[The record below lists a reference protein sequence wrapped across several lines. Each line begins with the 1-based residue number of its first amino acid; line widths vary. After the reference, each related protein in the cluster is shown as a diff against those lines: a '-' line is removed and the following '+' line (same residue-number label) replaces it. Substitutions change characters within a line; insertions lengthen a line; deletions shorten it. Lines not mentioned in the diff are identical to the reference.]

1 MTFEIHDAFKVGDK
15 VKILHNNKVGIVT
28 SIHENFSECPYTV
41 KYSSYAENCSAKG
54 LILIKEAPQNESFN
68 LYDKVEIVDK
78 KHKFY
83 GAKGI
88 IGYLDGT
95 IDCFESKCRIQTEC
109 KTREWYAMESQ
120 IKLVSDEQEEEPT
133 FDERQ
138 PISEIERLRG
148 VIDVAH
154 QAESEMQEEVER
166 LKRVREIALKA
177 NLELQEEIK
186 SLQGTV
192 ESYSERLAGYRDEV
206 KQLKQGKE
214 DYKILVTFYNSDDIT
229 QYRVLPKESLNR
241 GVNKLIKQGAR
252 TFDFYKLRGEL
263 KVKTIK
269 TYEIDE

>member
-1 MTFEIHDAFKVGDK
+1 MSNKFKIGDKITVDISDTLGEIYAIDEESGKKIYSVISDETGSTLECTEDRLKHVIIKEQEKEATFE
-15 VKILHNNKVGIVT
+15 
-28 SIHENFSECPYTV
+28 
-41 KYSSYAENCSAKG
+41 
-54 LILIKEAPQNESFN
+54 
-68 LYDKVEIVDK
+68 
-78 KHKFY
+78 
-83 GAKGI
+83 
-88 IGYLDGT
+88 
-95 IDCFESKCRIQTEC
+95 
-109 KTREWYAMESQ
+109 
-120 IKLVSDEQEEEPT
+120 
-133 FDERQ
+133 ERQ
-138 PISEIERLRG
+138 LR
-148 VIDVAH
+148 
-154 QAESEMQEEVER
+154 EEVER

-269 TYEIDE
+269 TYEIDEQ